1 MNRSGPTLALPLLL
15 LLVLGALLFLQRG
28 PLMRYLKI
36 ERM

>member
-1 MNRSGPTLALPLLL
+1 MDDGRPELPLGLIALL
-15 LLVLGALLFLQRG
+15 FAVVLFLQRG

>member
-1 MNRSGPTLALPLLL
+1 MDDDRHGVALGLI
-15 LLVLGALLFLQRG
+15 ALLFAVGLIVQRG